1 MDAKELV
8 AIVNRYGFEAKS
20 LYRYATQ
27 TPDEYKLELVFHD
40 IIEVSEDIIIID
52 YREGEFPYITPFALL
67 VKEGENYALY
77 IDEADKDVI

>member
-8 AIVNRYGFEAKS
+8 TLVNGYGFEAKS

-27 TPDEYKLELVFHD
+27 TPDEYELELVFHE
-40 IIEVSEDIIIID
+40 IIEVSEDITIID
-52 YREGEFPYITPFALL
+52 FRDEFPYITPFALL